1 MHSIIKRCV
10 PIAFIAPILILA
22 WVAYAQ
28 TPTVVI
34 GGNDDLG
41 SFLVAGS
48 NNLTLYTFAND
59 EPNVSNCEG
68 SCLENWP
75 AYTVQSAD
83 ELVPNPDIP
92 EALGTIT
99 RSDGSL
105 QVTLDEEPLY
115 FFIGDQQP
123 GDATGEGAGGVWYV
137 IRVDAPAADTD
148 QADQAAEPAT
158 SDAAPVA
165 AQTSIPENDLISVS
179 TTELGRVLADTNGMT
194 LYTFANDEPSISN
207 CVDRCVEIWPPLV
220 AEEVP
225 DVEEGVLSQLSLIKR
240 DDGLTQVALSEQPLY
255 LYSEDVNPGDVT
267 GQGVGSVWFALSL
280 DLVEIG
286 NNPELGSI
294 LVAGTN
300 NMTLYTF
307 ANDEPGV
314 SNCIDRCLEIW
325 PAYTVDEGTLILEP
339 AGISGSLSLIER
351 PDGSQQLA
359 LNDQPLYFYSEDLEP
374 GDATGQGVGSVW
386 FVVSL
391 DTVRVEANPE
401 FGTILT
407 DANGMT
413 LYTFANDEPGWSN
426 CVGGCADT
434 WPPLTVDD
442 PEAIGAPEAIRDVL
456 TATGRADGTEQVNF
470 NDQPLYLFT
479 GDQQPGDTTGHGQG
493 GVWSVATAEGVQVT
507 TSGATCDLTPA
518 LPNIN
523 LRTGPSTEFGIA
535 GAAASSETLVA
546 VAKANG
552 SDGFVWFNLEDD
564 SWVRA
569 DVVNAPAECDALAVI
584 DAPQPPASASSG
596 Y

>member
-1 MHSIIKRCV
+1 MHFIVRRCV
-10 PIAFIAPILILA
+10 PMMLIASILMIAWGA
-22 WVAYAQ
+22 SAQ
-28 TPTVVI
+28 TPTVAI

-41 SFLVAGS
+41 SFIVAGS

-59 EPNVSNCEG
+59 EPGVSNCEG
-68 SCLENWP
+68 GCLENWP

-83 ELVPNPDIP
+83 ELVTNPDVP
-92 EALGTIT
+92 EELGTIT
-99 RSDGSL
+99 RTDGSL
-105 QVTLDEEPLY
+105 QVTLDGDPLY

-137 IRVDAPAADTD
+137 IRVDAPAADSG
-148 QADQAAEPAT
+148 QAETPAEPAT
-158 SDAAPVA
+158 GDAEP
-165 AQTSIPENDLISVS
+165 AQAESSIPENDLISVS
-179 TTELGRVLADTNGMT
+179 ETELGRVLADASGMT
-194 LYTFANDEPSISN
+194 LYTFANDEPSLSN
-207 CVDRCVEIWPPLV
+207 CVDRCVEIWPPLLS
-220 AEEVP
+220 EEIP

-240 DDGLTQVALSEQPLY
+240 DDGLSQVALSEQPLY

-286 NNPELGSI
+286 NSPELGSV

-300 NMTLYTF
+300 DMTLYTF

-339 AGISGSLSLIER
+339 VGISGSLSLIER

-359 LNDQPLYFYSEDLEP
+359 LNDQPLYFYSEDVEP
-374 GDATGQGVGSVW
+374 GDTTGQGVGSVW

-391 DTVRVEANPE
+391 DTVVLESHPE

-426 CVGGCADT
+426 CVGGCSDT
-434 WPPLTVDD
+434 WPPLTVED
-442 PEAIGAPEAIRDVL
+442 PEAIGAPEAIRDAL
-456 TATGRADGTEQVNF
+456 TASGRADGSEQVNF
-470 NDQPLYLFT
+470 NDQPLYLFA
-479 GDQQPGDTTGHGQG
+479 GDQQPGETNGHGQG
-493 GVWSVATAEGVQVT
+493 GVWSVAIAEGVQVT
-507 TSGATCDLTPA
+507 ASGITCDLTPA

-523 LRTGPSTEFGIA
+523 RRTGPSTAFSIA
-535 GAAASSETLVA
+535 GASSSGETLVA
-546 VAKANG
+546 NAKAD
-552 SDGFVWFNLEDD
+552 SEDGFVWFRLEDG

-569 DVVNAPAECDALAVI
+569 DVVNATPECDALPFI
-584 DAPQPPASASSG
+584 EAPQPPSN
-596 Y
+596 